1 MASLAISAPMAWLG
15 PRRIVADVVVV
26 CRGGVIERVTIGEAP
41 PSEIELLATNGFLV
55 PAGADRHVHVE
66 LSDPVAMVRR
76 GVTAVRDLAWPADR
90 IFPLAEASEAPGFEG
105 PFIRAVGP
113 MVTAP
118 GGYPS
123 RARWAPTGTAEEV
136 ADPEAATATVDGL
149 IERGAAAI
157 KVSMNAD
164 EGPTPSDAVL
174 SALCDAAH
182 AHDVPVTAHAQGE
195 GQVARALGAG
205 VDELAHTPWSERLSD
220 DLVAASATRMRWVT
234 TLDIHG
240 FGTGSAELDV
250 ALENLARFHRAGG
263 EVAYGTDLGNGSIP
277 PGIHTRELRL
287 IREAGLATEE
297 VLEVLTRAPV
307 EPGAPA
313 DLVVLADSP
322 LGDLEAFD
330 DQRLVVKAGRVV
342 LARD

>member
-1 MASLAISAPMAWLG
+1 MAWLG
-15 PRRIVADVVVV
+15 PRRIAADVVVV
-26 CRGGVIERVTIGEAP
+26 CRGGVIDHVTIGQAP
-41 PSEIELLATNGFLV
+41 PSDIELLSADGFLV

-66 LSDPVAMVRR
+66 MSDTVAMVRR

-90 IFPLAEASEAPGFEG
+90 IFPLADASEAPGFEG

-123 RARWAPTGTAEEV
+123 RAPWAPTGTAEEV
-136 ADPEAATATVDGL
+136 ADAEAATRVVDRL
-149 IERGAAAI
+149 IDRGAVAI

-174 SALCDAAH
+174 AALCDAAH
-182 AHDVPVTAHAQGE
+182 AHDVPVTSHAQGE
-195 GQVARALGAG
+195 GQVMRALGAG
-205 VDELAHTPWSERLSD
+205 VDELAHTPWSERLND
-220 DLVAASATRMRWVT
+220 DIIAASADRMRWVT

-240 FGTGSAELDV
+240 FGTGTTELGV
-250 ALENLARFHRAGG
+250 ALDNLARFHRAGG
-263 EVAYGTDLGNGSIP
+263 KIAYGTDLGNGSIP

-287 IREAGLATEE
+287 VREAGLATEE
-297 VLEVLTRAPV
+297 VLEALTRAPL

-322 LGDLEAFD
+322 LGDLGAFD
-330 DQRLVVKAGRVV
+330 DLRLVVKAGRLVF
-342 LARD
+342 AR